1 MAFKLTVEKL
11 PSRIGQTT
19 VNLTRYLLEDMLLE
33 LDYDGNWKLKFA
45 MQLRQKNA
53 KKFKVVRQE
62 GRAIRIRTK
71 PGNNES
77 CWESILTPPENLLTQ
92 DVVETLKKVHPTKL
106 NIPAPPGVVD
116 PTVEELTDRLDE
128 LLHVEPVPPGA
139 DVACGWNKGR
149 KRCEEPAVQMLITP
163 EREYATC
170 AKHMTDPSWFD
181 MIGLAKRIKGD
192 FTKELPRLA
201 ESAKSKATI
210 KKEKQA
216 KKEARKQAKIKELVE
231 EEKQV
236 KKQRAEREK
245 ELADKR
251 AKKEAEDAKRAVE
264 EAQESEEDRKARLLQ
279 EFEDDTPEED
289 FSLEI
294 SRYTIVEGLRDSA
307 VVLSHALYAL
317 NMDAAEG
324 QIRRKDATES
334 ITFRLGLEEYV
345 ENSTYTLTGACR
357 EIINGL
363 VQHEFIER
371 MFPENSPAGIVR
383 KTASGYKITQKGYDR
398 LNGLQPI
405 VEEEPG
411 ERRAVMRAEQKKDD
425 LVPLAEK
432 LQSLQNGKGACL
444 EEIENIMAQ
453 RRTHKDAMAGI
464 EAQLTPLREQI
475 IELQDRLADHEDKI
489 ETLDGE
495 ISYWQEESVK
505 SDTEIETLKHQIE
518 ELLQ

>member
-1 MAFKLTVEKL
+1 
-11 PSRIGQTT
+11 
-19 VNLTRYLLEDMLLE
+19 
-33 LDYDGNWKLKFA
+33 

-77 CWESILTPPENLLTQ
+77 CWESLLTPPKDVLTQ
-92 DVVETLKKVHPTKL
+92 DVVETLQKVHPTKL
-106 NIPAPPGVVD
+106 SVPVPRDIVD
-116 PTVEELTDRLDE
+116 PSVEQLTDRLDE
-128 LLHVEPVPPGA
+128 LLHIEPVPPGA

-149 KRCEEPAVQMLITP
+149 KRCEEPAVQMLVTP

-192 FTKELPRLA
+192 FAKELPQLA
-201 ESAKSKATI
+201 AAAKSKATLQ
-210 KKEKQA
+210 KEKQA
-216 KKEARKQAKIKELVE
+216 KKEAKKEAKIKELAE

-236 KKQRAEREK
+236 KEQRAKKEK
-245 ELADKR
+245 ELAEKK
-251 AKKEAEDAKRAVE
+251 AKKEAEEAKKAIE
-264 EAQESEEDRKARLLQ
+264 EAKKESEEDRKARLLE
-279 EFEDDTPEED
+279 EFEDDTPEDD

-294 SRYTIVEGLRDSA
+294 SGHEIESLRDSGL
-307 VVLSHALYAL
+307 VLSHALYAL
-317 NMDAAEG
+317 NMDMMNG

-334 ITFRLGLEEYV
+334 ITLRLGLEDFCK
-345 ENSTYTLTGACR
+345 NSSYTLTGACR

-363 VQHEFIER
+363 VRHELVER

-383 KTASGYKITQKGYDR
+383 KTASGYKITQKGHER
-398 LNGLQPI
+398 LNDLQPI
-405 VEEEPG
+405 VEEQPS
-411 ERRAVMRAEQKKDD
+411 ERIVTIRAEQKKDD

-444 EEIENIMAQ
+444 EEIENIMSQ
-453 RRTHKDAMAGI
+453 RRTHKDAIAGI

-475 IELQDRLADHEDKI
+475 IELQDRQADHEEKI
-489 ETLDGE
+489 ETLEGE

-505 SDTEIETLKHQIE
+505 SDKEIETLKTQIE